1 MANAKGNRR
10 RFGSVRQLRSGR
22 WQIRYP
28 HPDTGLMRPGE
39 KTYPSKTDAEIAL
52 SLSEADLTRG

>member
-1 MANAKGNRR
+1 MASNGKGKSAPKTRR

-28 HPDTGLMRPGE
+28 DPGTGLLRPGE
-39 KTYPSKTDAEIAL
+39 KTYP
-52 SLSEADLTRG
+52 TRLMPMSR